1 MDLPLAGLKSKRTQS
16 LITMSA
22 SGVGIVL
29 DLQI

>member
-1 MDLPLAGLKSKRTQS
+1 MDLPLAGLKTTQS